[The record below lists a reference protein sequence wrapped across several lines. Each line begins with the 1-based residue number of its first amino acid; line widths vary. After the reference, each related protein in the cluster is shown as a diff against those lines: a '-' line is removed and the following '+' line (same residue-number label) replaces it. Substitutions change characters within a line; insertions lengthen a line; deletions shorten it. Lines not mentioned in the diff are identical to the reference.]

1 MIFSTQVE
9 YVAYNSMVQGDDIAL
24 DIQTPPEE
32 FRPQK
37 YTIQTP
43 NLRRYSPGCLG

>member
-1 MIFSTQVE
+1 MIFSKQVE
-9 YVAYNSMVQGDDIAL
+9 YVAYNSMVQGDDVAL

-43 NLRRYSPGCLG
+43 NLRR